1 MDHENQELSPTV
13 SQSGEP
19 QEVVLRYEAPVT
31 PIVERY
37 VQPTPLPGQP
47 KKHTSPRK
55 KRKGLKIF
63 LFCMLGLLLVSGVV
77 TALWLG
83 GAFDDHR
90 SYHDDD
96 FEQRHD
102 EDYYDNSEHGETT
115 IKRLP
120 NTDKVKLRYNESHG
134 EKAHKVAPDGGLL
147 LGTAAEH
154 PGQLLET
161 PAAEDRLPEVGGNF
175 VQGESEVAS
184 INMVYGSASVGAR
197 SMTSSSSPGIA
208 LKSEGISYCAA
219 ARIPIV
225 YANISRGGPG
235 VGAIQPA
242 QQDYFQATKASG
254 NGGFEM
260 IVLAPATVQEAVDLT
275 YKAFDLA
282 DRDRNPVLILAD
294 GVIGTMMEPVELPE
308 MKSDEEI
315 AAIRESKKKWA
326 CIGHELDLP
335 NRSWIEPGQW
345 DTNKMQRVNEEA
357 AALYASWE
365 KDVMVEEYCTED
377 AEVVITAYGI
387 SGRIAKSVVE
397 MMRAE
402 GKKVGLIRPI
412 TVHPFPKAAFDKLDY
427 GTCHAIL
434 DVEMSIP
441 AQMVE
446 DVDHA
451 VRGRCPIKTCLCS
464 GGNVMSRE
472 AVVEAV
478 EKLLNK

>member
-1 MDHENQELSPTV
+1 MARVLMKGCEAIAEAAVRAGCRFFAGYPIT
-13 SQSGEP
+13 P
-19 QEVVLRYEAPVT
+19 Q
-31 PIVERY
+31 
-37 VQPTPLPGQP
+37 
-47 KKHTSPRK
+47 
-55 KRKGLKIF
+55 
-63 LFCMLGLLLVSGVV
+63 
-77 TALWLG
+77 
-83 GAFDDHR
+83 
-90 SYHDDD
+90 
-96 FEQRHD
+96 
-102 EDYYDNSEHGETT
+102 
-115 IKRLP
+115 
-120 NTDKVKLRYNESHG
+120 NEIP
-134 EKAHKVAPDGGLL
+134 EYFAR
-147 LGTAAEH
+147 
-154 PGQLLET
+154 
-161 PAAEDRLPEVGGNF
+161 RLPEVGGSF

-184 INMVYGSASVGAR
+184 INMVYGAASVGAR

-219 ARIPIV
+219 ARIPMV

-275 YKAFDLA
+275 CKAFELA

-308 MKSDEEI
+308 MMSDEEI
-315 AAIRESKKKWA
+315 AAIREGKKKWA
-326 CIGHELDLP
+326 CIGHPLDYA
-335 NRSWIEPGQW
+335 NRAWIQPGQW
-345 DTNKMQRVNEEA
+345 DTNKMQAVNEEA
-357 AALYASWE
+357 LRLYNSWE

-412 TVHPFPKAAFDKLDY
+412 TVHPFPKASFEKLDY
-427 GTCHAIL
+427 GTCRAIL

-441 AQMVE
+441 AQLAE

-451 VRGRCPIKTCLCS
+451 VRGRCPIEACLCS
-464 GGNVMSRE
+464 GGNIMSRE

-478 EKLLNK
+478 EKLLNR

>member
-1 MDHENQELSPTV
+1 MARVLMKGCEAIAEAAVRAGCRFFAGYPIT
-13 SQSGEP
+13 P
-19 QEVVLRYEAPVT
+19 Q
-31 PIVERY
+31 
-37 VQPTPLPGQP
+37 
-47 KKHTSPRK
+47 
-55 KRKGLKIF
+55 
-63 LFCMLGLLLVSGVV
+63 
-77 TALWLG
+77 
-83 GAFDDHR
+83 
-90 SYHDDD
+90 
-96 FEQRHD
+96 
-102 EDYYDNSEHGETT
+102 
-115 IKRLP
+115 
-120 NTDKVKLRYNESHG
+120 NEIP
-134 EKAHKVAPDGGLL
+134 EYFAR
-147 LGTAAEH
+147 
-154 PGQLLET
+154 
-161 PAAEDRLPEVGGNF
+161 RLPEVGGNF

-219 ARIPIV
+219 ARIPMV

-275 YKAFDLA
+275 CKAFELA

-308 MKSDEEI
+308 MMSDEEI

-326 CIGHELDLP
+326 CIGHPLDYAH
-335 NRSWIEPGQW
+335 RAWIQPGQW
-345 DTNKMQRVNEEA
+345 DTNKMQAVNEEA
-357 AALYASWE
+357 LRLYNSWE

-412 TVHPFPKAAFDKLDY
+412 TVHPFPKASFEKLDY
-427 GTCHAIL
+427 GTCRAIL

-441 AQMVE
+441 AQLAE

-451 VRGRCPIKTCLCS
+451 VRGRCPIETCLCS
-464 GGNVMSRE
+464 GGNIMSRE

-478 EKLLNK
+478 EKLLNR

>member
-1 MDHENQELSPTV
+1 MARVLMKGCEAIAEAAVRAGCRFFAGYPIT
-13 SQSGEP
+13 P
-19 QEVVLRYEAPVT
+19 Q
-31 PIVERY
+31 
-37 VQPTPLPGQP
+37 
-47 KKHTSPRK
+47 
-55 KRKGLKIF
+55 
-63 LFCMLGLLLVSGVV
+63 
-77 TALWLG
+77 
-83 GAFDDHR
+83 
-90 SYHDDD
+90 
-96 FEQRHD
+96 
-102 EDYYDNSEHGETT
+102 
-115 IKRLP
+115 
-120 NTDKVKLRYNESHG
+120 NEIP
-134 EKAHKVAPDGGLL
+134 EYFAR
-147 LGTAAEH
+147 
-154 PGQLLET
+154 
-161 PAAEDRLPEVGGNF
+161 RLPEVGGSF

-184 INMVYGSASVGAR
+184 INMVYGAASVGAR

-219 ARIPIV
+219 ARIPMV

-275 YKAFDLA
+275 CRAFELA

-308 MKSDEEI
+308 MMSDEEI
-315 AAIRESKKKWA
+315 AAIRESKKKWV
-326 CIGHELDLP
+326 CIGHPLDYAH
-335 NRSWIEPGQW
+335 RAWIQPGQW
-345 DTNKMQRVNEEA
+345 DTNKMQAVNEEA
-357 AALYASWE
+357 LRLYKSWE

-377 AEVVITAYGI
+377 AEVVIAAYGI

-412 TVHPFPKAAFDKLDY
+412 TVHPFPKASFEKLDY
-427 GTCHAIL
+427 GTCRAIL

-441 AQMVE
+441 AQLAE

-451 VRGRCPIKTCLCS
+451 VRGRCLIETCLCS
-464 GGNVMSRE
+464 GGNIMSRE

-478 EKLLNK
+478 EKLLNR

>member
-1 MDHENQELSPTV
+1 MARVLMKGCEAIAEAAVRAGCRFFAGYPIT
-13 SQSGEP
+13 P
-19 QEVVLRYEAPVT
+19 Q
-31 PIVERY
+31 
-37 VQPTPLPGQP
+37 
-47 KKHTSPRK
+47 
-55 KRKGLKIF
+55 
-63 LFCMLGLLLVSGVV
+63 
-77 TALWLG
+77 
-83 GAFDDHR
+83 
-90 SYHDDD
+90 
-96 FEQRHD
+96 
-102 EDYYDNSEHGETT
+102 
-115 IKRLP
+115 
-120 NTDKVKLRYNESHG
+120 NEIP
-134 EKAHKVAPDGGLL
+134 EYFAR
-147 LGTAAEH
+147 
-154 PGQLLET
+154 
-161 PAAEDRLPEVGGNF
+161 RLPEVGGSF

-184 INMVYGSASVGAR
+184 INMVYGAASVGAR

-219 ARIPIV
+219 ARIPMV

-254 NGGFEM
+254 NGGLEM

-275 YKAFDLA
+275 CKAFELA

-308 MKSDEEI
+308 MMSDEEI

-326 CIGHELDLP
+326 CIGHPLDYAH
-335 NRSWIEPGQW
+335 RAWIQPGQW
-345 DTNKMQRVNEEA
+345 DTNKMQAVNEEA
-357 AALYASWE
+357 LRLYNSWE

-412 TVHPFPKAAFDKLDY
+412 TVHPFPKASFEKLDY
-427 GTCHAIL
+427 GTCRAIL

-441 AQMVE
+441 AQLAE

-451 VRGRCPIKTCLCS
+451 VRGRCPIETCLCS
-464 GGNVMSRE
+464 GGNIMSRE

-478 EKLLNK
+478 EKLLNR

>member
-1 MDHENQELSPTV
+1 MARVLMKGCEAIAEAAVRAGCRFFAGYPIT
-13 SQSGEP
+13 P
-19 QEVVLRYEAPVT
+19 Q
-31 PIVERY
+31 
-37 VQPTPLPGQP
+37 
-47 KKHTSPRK
+47 
-55 KRKGLKIF
+55 
-63 LFCMLGLLLVSGVV
+63 
-77 TALWLG
+77 
-83 GAFDDHR
+83 
-90 SYHDDD
+90 
-96 FEQRHD
+96 
-102 EDYYDNSEHGETT
+102 
-115 IKRLP
+115 
-120 NTDKVKLRYNESHG
+120 NEIP
-134 EKAHKVAPDGGLL
+134 EYFAR
-147 LGTAAEH
+147 
-154 PGQLLET
+154 
-161 PAAEDRLPEVGGNF
+161 RLPEVGGSF

-184 INMVYGSASVGAR
+184 INMVYGAASVGAR

-219 ARIPIV
+219 ARIPMV

-275 YKAFDLA
+275 CKAFELA

-308 MKSDEEI
+308 MMSDEEI

-326 CIGHELDLP
+326 CIGHPLDYAH
-335 NRSWIEPGQW
+335 RAWIQPGQW
-345 DTNKMQRVNEEA
+345 DTNKMQAVNEEA
-357 AALYASWE
+357 LRLYNSWE

-402 GKKVGLIRPI
+402 GEKVGLIRPI
-412 TVHPFPKAAFDKLDY
+412 TVHPFPKASFEKLDY
-427 GTCHAIL
+427 GTCRAIL

-441 AQMVE
+441 AQLAE

-464 GGNVMSRE
+464 GGNIMSRE

-478 EKLLNK
+478 EKLLNR

>member
-1 MDHENQELSPTV
+1 MARVLMKGCEAIAEAAVRAGCRFFAGYPIT
-13 SQSGEP
+13 P
-19 QEVVLRYEAPVT
+19 Q
-31 PIVERY
+31 
-37 VQPTPLPGQP
+37 
-47 KKHTSPRK
+47 
-55 KRKGLKIF
+55 
-63 LFCMLGLLLVSGVV
+63 
-77 TALWLG
+77 
-83 GAFDDHR
+83 
-90 SYHDDD
+90 
-96 FEQRHD
+96 
-102 EDYYDNSEHGETT
+102 
-115 IKRLP
+115 
-120 NTDKVKLRYNESHG
+120 NEIP
-134 EKAHKVAPDGGLL
+134 EYFAR
-147 LGTAAEH
+147 
-154 PGQLLET
+154 
-161 PAAEDRLPEVGGNF
+161 RLPEVGGSF

-184 INMVYGSASVGAR
+184 INMVYGAASVGAR

-219 ARIPIV
+219 ARIPMV

-235 VGAIQPA
+235 VGDIQPA

-275 YKAFDLA
+275 CKAFELA

-308 MKSDEEI
+308 MMSDEEI

-326 CIGHELDLP
+326 CIGHPLDYAH
-335 NRSWIEPGQW
+335 RAWIQPGQW
-345 DTNKMQRVNEEA
+345 DTNKMQAVNEEA
-357 AALYASWE
+357 LRLYNSWE

-397 MMRAE
+397 MMRTE

-412 TVHPFPKAAFDKLDY
+412 TVHPFPKASFEKLDY
-427 GTCHAIL
+427 GTCRAIL

-441 AQMVE
+441 AQLAE

-451 VRGRCPIKTCLCS
+451 VRGRCPIETCLCS
-464 GGNVMSRE
+464 GGNIMSRE

-478 EKLLNK
+478 EKLLNR

>member
-1 MDHENQELSPTV
+1 MARVLMKGCEAIAEAAVRAGCRFFAGYPIT
-13 SQSGEP
+13 P
-19 QEVVLRYEAPVT
+19 Q
-31 PIVERY
+31 
-37 VQPTPLPGQP
+37 
-47 KKHTSPRK
+47 
-55 KRKGLKIF
+55 
-63 LFCMLGLLLVSGVV
+63 
-77 TALWLG
+77 
-83 GAFDDHR
+83 
-90 SYHDDD
+90 
-96 FEQRHD
+96 
-102 EDYYDNSEHGETT
+102 
-115 IKRLP
+115 
-120 NTDKVKLRYNESHG
+120 NEIP
-134 EKAHKVAPDGGLL
+134 EYFAR
-147 LGTAAEH
+147 
-154 PGQLLET
+154 
-161 PAAEDRLPEVGGNF
+161 RLPEVGGNF

-308 MKSDEEI
+308 MMSDEEI

-451 VRGRCPIKTCLCS
+451 VRGRCPIWIFSPEKVIFPLLLLFYWISAHLVPLALVTNSKGNEGKSVEILCCLKE
-464 GGNVMSRE
+464 RY
-472 AVVEAV
+472 VV
-478 EKLLNK
+478 K

>member
-1 MDHENQELSPTV
+1 MARVLMKGCEAIAEAAVRAGCRFFAGYPIT
-13 SQSGEP
+13 P
-19 QEVVLRYEAPVT
+19 Q
-31 PIVERY
+31 
-37 VQPTPLPGQP
+37 
-47 KKHTSPRK
+47 
-55 KRKGLKIF
+55 
-63 LFCMLGLLLVSGVV
+63 
-77 TALWLG
+77 
-83 GAFDDHR
+83 
-90 SYHDDD
+90 
-96 FEQRHD
+96 
-102 EDYYDNSEHGETT
+102 
-115 IKRLP
+115 
-120 NTDKVKLRYNESHG
+120 NEIP
-134 EKAHKVAPDGGLL
+134 EYFAR
-147 LGTAAEH
+147 
-154 PGQLLET
+154 
-161 PAAEDRLPEVGGNF
+161 RLPEVGGNF

-219 ARIPIV
+219 ARIPMV

-308 MKSDEEI
+308 MKSEEEV

-377 AEVVITAYGI
+377 AEVVIAAYGI

-412 TVHPFPKAAFDKLDY
+412 TVHPFPKAAFDKL
-427 GTCHAIL
+427 
-434 DVEMSIP
+434 
-441 AQMVE
+441 
-446 DVDHA
+446 
-451 VRGRCPIKTCLCS
+451 
-464 GGNVMSRE
+464 RE
-472 AVVEAV
+472 
-478 EKLLNK
+478 

>member
-1 MDHENQELSPTV
+1 MARVLMKGCEAIAEAAVRAGCRFFAGYPIT
-13 SQSGEP
+13 P
-19 QEVVLRYEAPVT
+19 Q
-31 PIVERY
+31 
-37 VQPTPLPGQP
+37 
-47 KKHTSPRK
+47 
-55 KRKGLKIF
+55 
-63 LFCMLGLLLVSGVV
+63 
-77 TALWLG
+77 
-83 GAFDDHR
+83 
-90 SYHDDD
+90 
-96 FEQRHD
+96 
-102 EDYYDNSEHGETT
+102 
-115 IKRLP
+115 
-120 NTDKVKLRYNESHG
+120 NEIP
-134 EKAHKVAPDGGLL
+134 EYFAR
-147 LGTAAEH
+147 
-154 PGQLLET
+154 
-161 PAAEDRLPEVGGNF
+161 RLPEVGGSF

-184 INMVYGSASVGAR
+184 INMVYGAASVGAR

-219 ARIPIV
+219 ARIPMV

-275 YKAFDLA
+275 CKAFELA

-308 MKSDEEI
+308 MMSDEEI

-326 CIGHELDLP
+326 CIGHPLDYA
-335 NRSWIEPGQW
+335 NRAWIQPGQW
-345 DTNKMQRVNEEA
+345 DTNKMQSVNEEA
-357 AALYASWE
+357 ARLYASWE

-377 AEVVITAYGI
+377 AEVVIAAYGI

-412 TVHPFPKAAFDKLDY
+412 TVHPFPKASFEKLDY
-427 GTCHAIL
+427 GTCRAIL

-441 AQMVE
+441 AQLAE

-451 VRGRCPIKTCLCS
+451 VRGRCPIETCLCS
-464 GGNVMSRE
+464 GGNIMSRE

-478 EKLLNK
+478 EKLLKR

>member
-1 MDHENQELSPTV
+1 MARVLMKGCEAIAEAAVRAGCRFFAGYPIT
-13 SQSGEP
+13 P
-19 QEVVLRYEAPVT
+19 Q
-31 PIVERY
+31 
-37 VQPTPLPGQP
+37 
-47 KKHTSPRK
+47 
-55 KRKGLKIF
+55 
-63 LFCMLGLLLVSGVV
+63 
-77 TALWLG
+77 
-83 GAFDDHR
+83 
-90 SYHDDD
+90 
-96 FEQRHD
+96 
-102 EDYYDNSEHGETT
+102 
-115 IKRLP
+115 
-120 NTDKVKLRYNESHG
+120 NEIP
-134 EKAHKVAPDGGLL
+134 EYFAR
-147 LGTAAEH
+147 
-154 PGQLLET
+154 
-161 PAAEDRLPEVGGNF
+161 RLPEVGGNF

-184 INMVYGSASVGAR
+184 INMVYGAASVGAR

-219 ARIPIV
+219 ARIPMV

-275 YKAFDLA
+275 CKAFELA
-282 DRDRNPVLILAD
+282 DRDRNPVLLLAD

-308 MKSDEEI
+308 MMSDEKI

-326 CIGHELDLP
+326 CIGHPLDYK
-335 NRSWIEPGQW
+335 NRAWIQPGQW
-345 DTNKMQRVNEEA
+345 DTNKMQSVNEEA
-357 AALYASWE
+357 ARLYASWE
-365 KDVMVEEYCTED
+365 NDVMVEEYCTED

-412 TVHPFPKAAFDKLDY
+412 TVHPFPEASFEKLDY
-427 GTCHAIL
+427 NTCRAIL

-441 AQMVE
+441 AQLAE

-451 VRGRCPIKTCLCS
+451 VRGRCPIETCLCS
-464 GGNVMSRE
+464 GGNIMSRE
-472 AVVEAV
+472 AVIEAV
-478 EKLLNK
+478 EKLLNQ

>member
-1 MDHENQELSPTV
+1 MARVLMKGCEAIAEAAVRAGCRFFAGYPIT
-13 SQSGEP
+13 P
-19 QEVVLRYEAPVT
+19 Q
-31 PIVERY
+31 
-37 VQPTPLPGQP
+37 
-47 KKHTSPRK
+47 
-55 KRKGLKIF
+55 
-63 LFCMLGLLLVSGVV
+63 
-77 TALWLG
+77 
-83 GAFDDHR
+83 
-90 SYHDDD
+90 
-96 FEQRHD
+96 
-102 EDYYDNSEHGETT
+102 
-115 IKRLP
+115 
-120 NTDKVKLRYNESHG
+120 NEIP
-134 EKAHKVAPDGGLL
+134 EYFAR
-147 LGTAAEH
+147 
-154 PGQLLET
+154 
-161 PAAEDRLPEVGGNF
+161 RLPEVGGSF

-184 INMVYGSASVGAR
+184 INMVYGAASVGAR

-219 ARIPIV
+219 ARIPMV

-275 YKAFDLA
+275 CKAFELA

-308 MKSDEEI
+308 MMSDEEI

-326 CIGHELDLP
+326 CIGHPLDYAH
-335 NRSWIEPGQW
+335 RAWIQPGQW
-345 DTNKMQRVNEEA
+345 DTNKMQAVNEEA
-357 AALYASWE
+357 LRLYNSWE

-412 TVHPFPKAAFDKLDY
+412 TVHPFPKASFEKLDY
-427 GTCHAIL
+427 GTCRAIL
-434 DVEMSIP
+434 NVEMSIP
-441 AQMVE
+441 AQLAE

-451 VRGRCPIKTCLCS
+451 VRSRCPIETCLCS
-464 GGNVMSRE
+464 GGNIMSRE

-478 EKLLNK
+478 EKLLNR

>member
-1 MDHENQELSPTV
+1 MARVLMKGCEAIAEAAVRAGCRFFAGYPIT
-13 SQSGEP
+13 P
-19 QEVVLRYEAPVT
+19 Q
-31 PIVERY
+31 
-37 VQPTPLPGQP
+37 
-47 KKHTSPRK
+47 
-55 KRKGLKIF
+55 
-63 LFCMLGLLLVSGVV
+63 
-77 TALWLG
+77 
-83 GAFDDHR
+83 
-90 SYHDDD
+90 
-96 FEQRHD
+96 
-102 EDYYDNSEHGETT
+102 
-115 IKRLP
+115 
-120 NTDKVKLRYNESHG
+120 NEIP
-134 EKAHKVAPDGGLL
+134 EYFAR
-147 LGTAAEH
+147 
-154 PGQLLET
+154 
-161 PAAEDRLPEVGGNF
+161 RLPEVGGSF

-184 INMVYGSASVGAR
+184 INMVYGAASVGAR

-219 ARIPIV
+219 ARIPMV

-275 YKAFDLA
+275 CKAFELA

-308 MKSDEEI
+308 MMSDEEI

-326 CIGHELDLP
+326 CIGHPLDYAH
-335 NRSWIEPGQW
+335 RAWIQPGQW
-345 DTNKMQRVNEEA
+345 DTNRMQAVNEEA
-357 AALYASWE
+357 LRLYNSWE

-412 TVHPFPKAAFDKLDY
+412 TVHPFPKASFEKLDY
-427 GTCHAIL
+427 GTCRAIL

-441 AQMVE
+441 AQLAE

-451 VRGRCPIKTCLCS
+451 VRGRCPIETCLCS
-464 GGNVMSRE
+464 GGNIMSRE

-478 EKLLNK
+478 EKLLNR

>member
-1 MDHENQELSPTV
+1 MARVLMKGCEAIAEAAVRAGCRFFAGYPIT
-13 SQSGEP
+13 P
-19 QEVVLRYEAPVT
+19 Q
-31 PIVERY
+31 
-37 VQPTPLPGQP
+37 
-47 KKHTSPRK
+47 
-55 KRKGLKIF
+55 
-63 LFCMLGLLLVSGVV
+63 
-77 TALWLG
+77 
-83 GAFDDHR
+83 
-90 SYHDDD
+90 
-96 FEQRHD
+96 
-102 EDYYDNSEHGETT
+102 
-115 IKRLP
+115 
-120 NTDKVKLRYNESHG
+120 NEIP
-134 EKAHKVAPDGGLL
+134 EYFAR
-147 LGTAAEH
+147 
-154 PGQLLET
+154 
-161 PAAEDRLPEVGGNF
+161 RLPEVGGSF

-184 INMVYGSASVGAR
+184 INMVYGAASVGAR

-219 ARIPIV
+219 ARIPMV

-275 YKAFDLA
+275 CKAFDLA

-308 MKSDEEI
+308 MKSEEEI

-326 CIGHELDLP
+326 CIGHPLDYAH
-335 NRSWIEPGQW
+335 RAWIQPGQW
-345 DTNKMQRVNEEA
+345 DTNKMQAVNEEA
-357 AALYASWE
+357 LRLYNSWE

-412 TVHPFPKAAFDKLDY
+412 TVHPFPKASFEKLDY
-427 GTCHAIL
+427 GTCRAIL

-441 AQMVE
+441 AQLAE

-451 VRGRCPIKTCLCS
+451 VRGRCPIETCLCS
-464 GGNVMSRE
+464 GGNIMSRE

-478 EKLLNK
+478 EKLLNR